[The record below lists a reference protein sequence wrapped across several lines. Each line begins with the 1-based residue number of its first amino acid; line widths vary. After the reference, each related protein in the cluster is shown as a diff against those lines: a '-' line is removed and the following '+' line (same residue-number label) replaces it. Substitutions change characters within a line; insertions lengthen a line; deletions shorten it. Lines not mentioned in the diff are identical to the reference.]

1 MYPIEEPRVSI
12 VIPNYNGREH
22 LEKCI
27 PAILEQSH
35 RSFQIIVVD
44 NHSSDGSS
52 EFLSAHFPQVKVLP
66 QSVNL
71 GFAGGCNRGV
81 ATAIDDLVVLLNNDT
96 VVEPN
101 WLAELVRASEP
112 EEVAVVGSRC
122 LTQGVPPAYYK
133 MNGTLNLL
141 GYNIMRIFSDLRQVF
156 YVSGC
161 AVLIKKK
168 LLPVPFDDDYFLFA
182 EDVYMGWRARLL
194 GYRVLQSP
202 TSVVHHVGS
211 ATTSKQRRGFV
222 LYHQQRNRVLNLFLF
237 YEGKTLLKLL
247 PLLVLDMLGKVIEGL
262 TVKPGTFQ
270 ALLKGYLWLLFNSRR
285 VLEKRRRIQSERRIP
300 DREILKWMS
309 CKLVNTEGRGG
320 RFLNGLSRRYCRLLK
335 LHTVEFNS

>member
-1 MYPIEEPRVSI
+1 MRAVDDCRISI
-12 VIPNYNGREH
+12 VIPNFNGKDY
-22 LEKCI
+22 LENC
-27 PAILEQSH
+27 LTSL
-35 RSFQIIVVD
+35 FQQTLQAMEIIVVD
-44 NHSSDGSS
+44 NGSTDGSPA
-52 EFLSAHFPQVKVLP
+52 FLRSRFPQVKVLA
-66 QSVNL
+66 QATNL
-71 GFAGGCNRGV
+71 GFAGSCNLGV
-81 ATAIDDLVVLLNNDT
+81 AAAVGDWVVLLNNDT
-96 VVEPN
+96 VVEPD
-101 WLAELVRASEP
+101 WLAELVRTSEP

-122 LTQGVPPAYYK
+122 LTQGVPPAYYE
-133 MNGTLNLL
+133 MNGTLNVL
-141 GYNIMRIFSDLRQVF
+141 GYNIMRVFRDLRQVF

-168 LLPVPFDDDYFLFA
+168 LLPVPFDDDYFLYA

-194 GYRVLQSP
+194 GYGVLQSP
-202 TSVVHHVGS
+202 RSVVHHVGS

-247 PLLVLDMLGKVIEGL
+247 PLLLLDLLGKVVEGL

-285 VLEKRRRIQSERRIP
+285 VLEKRRRIQSKRRLP

-309 CKLVNTEGRGG
+309 CKLVNAEGGGG
-320 RFLNGLSRRYCRLLK
+320 RFLNGLSRRYCRFLK